1 MKYERNTVNGTII
14 AGGNETGTSASQ
26 LTNPFGLH
34 FDALSNSFLIA
45 DHTVNRVVRWTL
57 GASNWT
63 LVAGSPTD
71 NWGVNSTLLYRP
83 LGLTLD
89 PMGNLYVADMM
100 NHRIQFFRAGSF
112 VGQTIAGMVRIN
124 GTNSTLLNRPYW
136 VALDSQLNLYVSD
149 SYNYRIQMFKRY

>member
-14 AGGNETGTSASQ
+14 AGGNATGTSSSQ

-63 LVAGSPTD
+63 LVAGSSTD
-71 NWGVNSTLLYRP
+71 NWGVNSTSLYRP

-112 VGQTIAGMVRIN
+112 VGQTIAGMVSVN

-149 SYNYRIQMFKRY
+149 SSNDRVQMFKRY

>member
-14 AGGNETGTSASQ
+14 AGGNATGTSSSQ

-63 LVAGSPTD
+63 LVAGSSTD
-71 NWGVNSTLLYRP
+71 KWGVNSTLLYRP

-112 VGQTIAGMVRIN
+112 VGQTIAGMVSVN

-149 SYNYRIQMFKRY
+149 SSNDRVQMFKRY

>member
-1 MKYERNTVNGTII
+1 MKYERNTVNGAIF
-14 AGGNETGTSASQ
+14 AGGNATAPSSSR
-26 LTNPFGLH
+26 LSSPFSLH
-34 FDALSNSFLIA
+34 FDALSNSLLISDNNA
-45 DHTVNRVVRWTL
+45 HRVVRWTL

-63 LVAGSPTD
+63 LVAGSFT
-71 NWGVNSTLLYRP
+71 GQSGINSTSLYSP

-89 PMGNLYVADMM
+89 PMGNLYVTDSA
-100 NHRIQFFRAGSF
+100 NYRVQFFRAGSF

-149 SYNYRIQMFKRY
+149 TYNYRIQMFKRY

>member
-1 MKYERNTVNGTII
+1 MKYERNTVNGTIF
-14 AGGNETGTSASQ
+14 AGGNATAPSSSR
-26 LTNPFGLH
+26 LSSPFSLH
-34 FDALSNSFLIA
+34 FDALSNSFLISDNNA
-45 DHTVNRVVRWTL
+45 HRVVRWTL

-63 LVAGSPTD
+63 LVAGSFT
-71 NWGVNSTLLYRP
+71 GQSGINSTSLYSP

-89 PMGNLYVADMM
+89 PMGNLYVTDSA
-100 NHRIQFFRAGSF
+100 NYRIQFFRAGSF
-112 VGQTIAGMVRIN
+112 VGQTIAGMVSVN